1 MGKKR
6 TNKKRLTPT
15 EIKKFKAILLA
26 KRNEILSNVEC
37 MENETLR
44 REKSDLS
51 NVPIHMADVGTD
63 NYDLENTLG
72 LMESERKILTEIDDA
87 LNRIEDGTYG
97 ICEGNG
103 EPILKERL
111 RAIPWARYCVACAGL
126 SEKGL
131 PVRED
136 SFDESDYIG
145 QTNEEQEDDF
155 EDSASE

>member
-1 MGKKR
+1 MGEKR
-6 TNKKRLTPT
+6 ANRGRLTVT
-15 EIKKFKAILLA
+15 EIEKFKAILLA
-26 KRNEILSNVEC
+26 KRNEILGNVEC

-51 NVPIHMADVGTD
+51 NMPIHMADVGTD

-72 LMESERKILTEIDDA
+72 LMESERKILKEIDGA

-97 ICEGNG
+97 VCEGNG

-111 RAIPWARYCVACAGL
+111 RAIPWARYCVACAAL

-131 PVRED
+131 LVRED
-136 SFDESDYIG
+136 SFGELDYGG
-145 QTNEEQEDDF
+145 QTDEEQDEDFD
-155 EDSASE
+155 DSTIE